1 MHRHTRWGL
10 LGLVAGGIALAGC
23 GTTSAEYGEI
33 SQSGP
38 VQVSAINGSDVNK
51 VTLTPEAASKLGVQT
66 TAVESGAMTA
76 LSDDQSG
83 PQIVVPLDS
92 VIYDKDGNTWV
103 YVSDGPR
110 SYQRDAVKVA
120 HVDGDSAVLSSG
132 PPAGAKVVTVGA
144 QELLG
149 AELGVGGE

>member
-1 MHRHTRWGL
+1 MHRLTRWGL

-33 SQSGP
+33 SQSGR
-38 VQVSAINGSDVNK
+38 DVNK
-51 VTLTPEAASKLGVQT
+51 VTLTPEAASKLGVRT

-76 LSDDQSG
+76 VSGDSGDQ
-83 PQIVVPLDS
+83 QQVVVPLDS

-110 SYQRDAVKVA
+110 SYQRYPVRVG
-120 HVDGDSAVLSSG
+120 HVDGDTAVLSSG

-149 AELGVGGE
+149 AELGVAGE